1 MPTQLQDFDG
11 VTTSVVRQALS
22 GTTCEILAPVRLQAD
37 RLVLG
42 LLILLAIISVALAPL
57 DGTWWAAGVTFAAG
71 ALFCGIRWQCGQCA
85 VTRHAAAVILHA
97 LVALLIWQGGR
108 MYDPNLLTFL
118 VMTALIA
125 YQDWT
130 CIAAGLAVFCVIHG
144 GLEVSGLQENEF
156 AYGQPT
162 TQMSLHEGLHLL
174 LVAAHAALCGG
185 LAILSQQRILRVART
200 TADLARARDRLTSE
214 LSARRQAQIQLTE
227 ARDQAEAAARAKAD
241 FLAVMSHEL
250 RTPMN
255 GILGMSRLL
264 ADSQLDPE
272 QREMVDAVLVS
283 GDALLDIIGDVLDYS
298 KMEAGRLT
306 IDPTPCDLR
315 RVCEAVLDIVAPKA
329 EEKDIALILRWPPLV
344 PRRFVA
350 DAARLRQV
358 LLNLVSNAIKFTA
371 TGRVM
376 LTVSM
381 RTDQL
386 HFSVSDTGIGI
397 TSGQLRSLFQPFM
410 QAEVGISRTYGGT
423 GLGLVISKRL
433 VELMQGTIGV
443 DSQPG
448 AGSTFWCQLP
458 LKVDLSPAT
467 STRLMPSDCQHVLVL
482 DGDSERRAALVE
494 FIAESG
500 WRCQGR
506 EEAPDHLEG
515 FTAIVVDDRF
525 PAARTLLA
533 EWHQRMPRLRCIL
546 LVGMTTS
553 SAPALPGIVHVRKPM
568 HADAMTQALAP
579 DAERRFVM
587 PIPIPIQSSN
597 VNQGTVLLVNDHY
610 LTLHQMADQVR
621 GLGFHVV
628 TAVDG
633 VQALQLATE
642 QPFSV
647 VLTDA
652 HLPDLTAKQLTATL
666 RRSSGPNRETPV
678 LACIAAS
685 TSHEVSEALTLG
697 VDGLLTSPLEN
708 SALAAA
714 LERWT
719 RNGSRP

>member
-1 MPTQLQDFDG
+1 MPPHLQDLDG

-22 GTTCEILAPVRLQAD
+22 GTTNEILAPVRLQAD

-42 LLILLAIISVALAPL
+42 LLILLAIFSAALAPL
-57 DGTWWAAGVTFAAG
+57 HDTWWAAGVTVAAG
-71 ALFCGIRWQCGQCA
+71 AIFHAIRWKWGQGA
-85 VTRHAAAVILHA
+85 VTRQAAAVILHA

-130 CIAAGLAVFCVIHG
+130 CIGVGLAVFCALHG
-144 GLEVSGLQENEF
+144 GLEALGMQENEF

-162 TQMSLHEGLHLL
+162 TQMSLHELMHLL
-174 LVAAHAALCGG
+174 VVSAHAALCCG
-185 LAILSQQRILRVART
+185 LAILSRQRILRVART
-200 TADLARARDRLTSE
+200 TADLARAQDRLTTE
-214 LSARRQAQIQLTE
+214 LTARRQAQIQLTG

-264 ADSQLDPE
+264 AESRLDPE

-329 EEKDIALILRWPPLV
+329 EEKDIALILRWPPHV

-358 LLNLVSNAIKFTA
+358 LLNLASNAIKFTA
-371 TGRVM
+371 TGRVT
-376 LTVSM
+376 LTVSL
-381 RTDQL
+381 RSEQL
-386 HFSVSDTGIGI
+386 HFAVSDTGIGI
-397 TSGQLRSLFQPFM
+397 TSGQMRSLFQPFM
-410 QAEVGISRTYGGT
+410 QAEVGTSRTYGGT

-433 VELMQGTIGV
+433 VELMHGTIGA

-467 STRLMPSDCQHVLVL
+467 SARLTPSTRQHVLVL
-482 DGDSERRAALVE
+482 DTDSERRAVLVE
-494 FIAESG
+494 FIGESG
-500 WRCQGR
+500 WRCQGQA
-506 EEAPDHLEG
+506 EAPAQMTE
-515 FTAIVVDDRF
+515 FTAVVVDDRF
-525 PAARTLLA
+525 PAARALLT
-533 EWHQRMPRLRCIL
+533 ELCQRAPGLRCIL
-546 LVGMTTS
+546 LVGMTAS
-553 SAPALPGIVHVRKPM
+553 SAPALPGIIHVRKPM
-568 HADAMTQALAP
+568 HADALTQALAP
-579 DAERRFVM
+579 DATRRITM
-587 PIPIPIQSSN
+587 QIPTPVQSLTEN
-597 VNQGTVLLVNDHY
+597 KGTVLLVNDHY
-610 LTLHQMADQVR
+610 LALHQMADQVR
-621 GLGFHVV
+621 GLGYEVV

-633 VQALQLATE
+633 VQALKLAAD

-652 HLPDLTAKQLTATL
+652 HLPDITPKQLTATL
-666 RRSSGPNRETPV
+666 RRSAGPNRETPV
-678 LACIAAS
+678 LACSAS
-685 TSHEVSEALTLG
+685 TNHDEMKALTLG
-697 VDGLLTSPLEN
+697 VDGLLASPLDTN
-708 SALAAA
+708 ALDAA
-714 LERWT
+714 LKRWT
-719 RNGSRP
+719 RSARQS